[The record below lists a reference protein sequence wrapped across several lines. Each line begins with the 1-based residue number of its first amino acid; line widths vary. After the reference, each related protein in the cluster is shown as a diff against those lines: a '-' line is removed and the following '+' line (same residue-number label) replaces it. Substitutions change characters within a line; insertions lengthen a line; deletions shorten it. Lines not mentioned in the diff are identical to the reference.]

1 MYFEILVIALKVV
14 TSCIS
19 SQFARWIVYLYHFCS
34 VSVFRY
40 YLTEF
45 IYLFLIEIVLITYQF
60 RYHFKVI
67 PKPELGVYFQYIM

>member
-1 MYFEILVIALKVV
+1 MYIVSIR
-14 TSCIS
+14 SMDCIT
-19 SQFARWIVYLYHFCS
+19 S

-60 RYHFKVI
+60 WYHFKVI
-67 PKPELGVYFQYIM
+67 PKPELGVYFQYITYVISDDYSQLSLK